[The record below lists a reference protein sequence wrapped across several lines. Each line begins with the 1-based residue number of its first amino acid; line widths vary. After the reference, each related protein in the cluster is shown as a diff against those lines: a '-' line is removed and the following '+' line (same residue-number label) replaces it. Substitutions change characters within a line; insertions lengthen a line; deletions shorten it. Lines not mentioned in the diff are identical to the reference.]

1 MIRPLLANIVLNSV
15 GLTMGHGDDA
25 WNNLRA
31 DNGTTDLVLL
41 VDPIKF
47 NITNL
52 TFLKE
57 SYPVIMLFLRKSE
70 LDNTPEQLATITEVP
85 RNYVRAFIAG
95 CRDESRIDSIT
106 SINSVEVLHLFD
118 SDYSGWMLYCSI
130 TPANSGTP
138 C

>member
-1 MIRPLLANIVLNSV
+1 MIRPLLANIVLNNV
-15 GLTMGHGDDA
+15 GLSMGHGDDA

-31 DNGTTDLVLL
+31 DNGATDLVLL

-47 NITNL
+47 GIEDL

-57 SYPVIMLFLRKSE
+57 RYPVIMLFLRKSE
-70 LDNTPEQLATITEVP
+70 LDSTPEQLATITEVP

-95 CRDESRIDSIT
+95 CRDDSRISKIANIDA
-106 SINSVEVLHLFD
+106 VEVLHLFD
-118 SDYSGWMLYCSI
+118 SDYSGWLLYASI